1 MAYTVVLRLHY
12 EVGQGMAYT
21 VVLLLH
27 YEVGQGMAYTVVLL
41 LHYEV
46 GQGMAYTVV
55 FHHIVYYYCLRLAR
69 EVVSVVVVWGRERR
83 GYGI

>member
-1 MAYTVVLRLHY
+1 MLTPEIHPWRI
-12 EVGQGMAYT
+12 Q
-21 VVLLLH
+21 
-27 YEVGQGMAYTVVLL
+27 